1 MNEEYLLE
9 ARSIRKSFSGVPAL
23 RDGCLR
29 LKRGSV
35 HALCGGNGAGKSTFL
50 NILMGLLQRDAGDIY
65 VDGKPVHFSGPS
77 DALDAGISII
87 SQELEPVPGMTV
99 AENLYLGREPKI
111 SGFIVNYR
119 KMFGDADKLLQ
130 DLHFDISSRTM
141 MSELSLAQIQL
152 VEIAKAISYNSKII
166 IMDEPTSAIG
176 EKEAE
181 LLFSSIRRLQKRD
194 TSIIYVSHR
203 MNELYKIADEY
214 TIFRDGQFIESGKMA
229 EIDRRA
235 LINNILGAEL
245 EEEFTKFNLLGEKV
259 LLDIKDYTRKT
270 AFENISLK
278 LHDGE
283 ILGIFGLMGA
293 GRSEFLE
300 TLFGI
305 FELDE
310 GEASVNGVPFS
321 PVSPKAAMRAG
332 LALVT
337 EDRKGSGL
345 VMEGSV
351 RANISLASLDSVS
364 RLGVVQRAREI
375 ASVDTLVNKFKVKA
389 ASRELAVRHMSGGN
403 QQKVVL
409 AKWMRTDPCILLLDE
424 PTRGVDVGAK
434 REIYHFMSE
443 FARDGKAIIMV
454 SSEIPEVLGMCDRV
468 IVFRRGKMTGEL
480 KGNALTQDNLAKL
493 AS

>member
-9 ARSIRKSFSGVPAL
+9 AKSIKKSFSGVPAL
-23 RDGCLR
+23 RNGSLKLR
-29 LKRGSV
+29 RGSV

-65 VDGKPVHFSGPS
+65 IEGKPVHFSGPS

-119 KMFGDADKLLQ
+119 KMFGDAEQLLQ
-130 DLHFDISSRTM
+130 DLHFDISPRTL
-141 MSELSLAQIQL
+141 MSKLSLAQIQL

-181 LLFSSIRRLQKRD
+181 LLFSSIRRLQTRG

-203 MNELYKIADEY
+203 MNELYQIADEY
-214 TIFRDGQFIESGKMA
+214 TIFRDGQFIESGEMT
-229 EIDRRA
+229 EIDRRT

-245 EEEFTKFNLLGEKV
+245 EEEFTKFNTPNENILLEVNGF
-259 LLDIKDYTRKT
+259 TRKPV
-270 AFENISLK
+270 FEDISLR
-278 LHDGE
+278 LYDGE

-300 TLFGI
+300 TLFGT

-310 GEASVNGVPFS
+310 GYASVKGTPFV
-321 PVSPKAAMRAG
+321 PVSPKAAMQAG
-332 LALVT
+332 MALVT

-345 VMEGSV
+345 VLEGSV
-351 RANISLASLDSVS
+351 KDNISLASLHSVS
-364 RLGVVQRAREI
+364 RLGVVQRTKEV
-375 ASVDTLVNKFKVKA
+375 ASVDRLVTQFSVKA
-389 ASRELAVRHMSGGN
+389 ASRELAVKHMSGGN

-409 AKWMRTDPCILLLDE
+409 AKWMKTEPCILLLDE

-480 KGNALTQDNLAKL
+480 KGDGLTQENLAKL